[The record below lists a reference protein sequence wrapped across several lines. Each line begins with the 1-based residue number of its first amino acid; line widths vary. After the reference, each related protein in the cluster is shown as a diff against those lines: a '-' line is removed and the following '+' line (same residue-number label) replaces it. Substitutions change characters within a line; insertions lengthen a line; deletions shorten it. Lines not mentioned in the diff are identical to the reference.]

1 MLLTSARLG
10 LHSRSRVVRLVCAAS
25 NGWVGYD
32 TRELIRQLP
41 NEELILKTLYSKF
54 EVLDASTVAARELF
68 CLTASGHTRNPRC
81 HLGRSSGPLQRFN
94 VGWMTEHSK
103 SAG

>member
-1 MLLTSARLG
+1 MLLTSARRG
-10 LHSRSRVVRLVCAAS
+10 LHSRSRAVRLVCAAS

-68 CLTASGHTRNPRC
+68 CLTASGHARTHVATLADLPGRC
-81 HLGRSSGPLQRFN
+81 N
-94 VGWMTEHSK
+94 VLMW
-103 SAG
+103 AG

>member
-10 LHSRSRVVRLVCAAS
+10 LHSRSRAVRLVCAAS

-32 TRELIRQLP
+32 LIRQLP

-68 CLTASGHTRNPRC
+68 GLQRLTASGHARTHVASLADLPGRC
-81 HLGRSSGPLQRFN
+81 N
-94 VGWMTEHSK
+94 VLMW
-103 SAG
+103 AG